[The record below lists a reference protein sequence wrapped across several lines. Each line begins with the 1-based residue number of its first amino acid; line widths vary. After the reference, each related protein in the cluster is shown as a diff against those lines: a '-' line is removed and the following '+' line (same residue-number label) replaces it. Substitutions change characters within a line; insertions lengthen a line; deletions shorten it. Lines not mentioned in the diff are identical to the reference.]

1 MVCCF
6 RINELKEKT
15 LLILHYKMD
24 LLFYFQKEKPTPLLK
39 GEILYYSDTSSLNKR
54 DTNSSKIK
62 TKKESLKLLT
72 LRITRNENDDVF
84 MMGTSFYS
92 LLLWWYLK
100 KKARPNS
107 ELFMIIAVKRIT
119 TDRMVKNVIFYENT

>member
-1 MVCCF
+1 
-6 RINELKEKT
+6 
-15 LLILHYKMD
+15 MD

-92 LLLWWYLK
+92 LFL
-100 KKARPNS
+100 
-107 ELFMIIAVKRIT
+107 
-119 TDRMVKNVIFYENT
+119 